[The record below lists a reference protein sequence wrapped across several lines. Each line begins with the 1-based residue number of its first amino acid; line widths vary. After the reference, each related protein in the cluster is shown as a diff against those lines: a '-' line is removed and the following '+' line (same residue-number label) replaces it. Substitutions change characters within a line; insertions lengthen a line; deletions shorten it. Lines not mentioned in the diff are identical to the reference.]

1 MGCIRTVD
9 LSRDA
14 YLSDAQWE
22 RLSPHIPELERGSFG
37 GRPPHSARDCLE
49 GILFVLMTGCQWE
62 KLPKHFPSPS
72 TCWRRFDDW
81 TQSGV
86 FATIWQILLEELD
99 DLGEIDWTEA
109 AADAWFVRAK
119 KGATAWETPSA
130 ARARRWSTSSIPE
143 APRSPSI

>member
-1 MGCIRTVD
+1 MGSTRTID
-9 LSRDA
+9 LSQDA

-22 RLSPHIPELERGSFG
+22 RLSPHIPELERGPFG
-37 GRPPHSARDCLE
+37 GRPPHSARACLE
-49 GILFVLMTGCQWE
+49 GILFVLVTGCQWE
-62 KLPKHFPSPS
+62 KLPKCFPSPS

-81 TQSGV
+81 THSGV
-86 FATIWQILLEELD
+86 FATVWQILLEELD
-99 DLGEIDWTEA
+99 DLGQIDWTEA

-130 ARARRWSTSSIPE
+130 ARARRWSTSSILK